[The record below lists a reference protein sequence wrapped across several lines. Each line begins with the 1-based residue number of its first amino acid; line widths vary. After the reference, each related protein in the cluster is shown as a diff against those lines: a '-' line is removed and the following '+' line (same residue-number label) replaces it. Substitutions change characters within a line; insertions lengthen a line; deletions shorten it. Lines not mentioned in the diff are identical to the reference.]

1 MLKQNTALDWT
12 FFSPAIEM
20 HQGIDTG
27 RTGHY
32 RLGTDSPVF
41 NAEGRSIMSGEDV
54 AVVLLDELEQHKF
67 SKQRFTAAY

>member
-20 HQGIDTG
+20 HQGIGTG

-32 RLGTDSPVF
+32 RPGTDSPVF
-41 NAEGRSIMSGEDV
+41 DASGRSVLSGEDLAV
-54 AVVLLDELEQHKF
+54 AVLDELEQHKF
-67 SKQRFTAAY
+67 GKQRFTAAY